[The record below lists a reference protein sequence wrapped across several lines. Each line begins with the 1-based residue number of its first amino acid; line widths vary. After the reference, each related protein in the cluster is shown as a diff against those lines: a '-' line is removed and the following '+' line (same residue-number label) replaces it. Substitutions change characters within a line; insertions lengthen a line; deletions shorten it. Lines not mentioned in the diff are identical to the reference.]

1 MRGPLAPAP
10 SPPALA
16 ARRAAS
22 RASTSSR
29 VARRAPSPPR
39 AMKKKKSKTPNA
51 PPFAVEEESSDAA
64 LCEFYTHSLCPY
76 AHRVSLALAF
86 KRVPHARKHVD
97 VSNKPRWFL
106 QVNPRGLVPVIRTR
120 EREVLNESIDLCY
133 WLDASFVGEK
143 PPAAD
148 AER

>member
-39 AMKKKKSKTPNA
+39 AMKKKKKSKTPNA
-51 PPFAVEEESSDAA
+51 PPFAVEEESYDAA
-64 LCEFYTHSLCPY
+64 LCEFFTHSLCPY

-97 VSNKPRWFL
+97 LSNKPRWFL
-106 QVNPRGLVPVIRTR
+106 QVNPRG
-120 EREVLNESIDLCY
+120 
-133 WLDASFVGEK
+133 
-143 PPAAD
+143 
-148 AER
+148 